1 MWEGGPTSISHWRVG
16 LARLGS
22 SGLGKVRLAR
32 LGSSGS
38 RSSSAFRTSFVPSR
52 LFLLLLRR
60 MAMLAQ
66 ASPKPSCSPL
76 SPIPPVIIPPIPPT
90 RPHDLSRSIEQ
101 SLNDLSSPPPGLHHL
116 QAVNPMDKPLTQV
129 LETPGTSSP
138 PPPAT
143 TALDG
148 KEEDAAA
155 TAAGAASKPADVIR
169 SARSLLFGRLQG
181 RGWPGGSVSG
191 RVWLGVGRDDD

>member
-1 MWEGGPTSISHWRVG
+1 
-16 LARLGS
+16 
-22 SGLGKVRLAR
+22 
-32 LGSSGS
+32 
-38 RSSSAFRTSFVPSR
+38 
-52 LFLLLLRR
+52 
-60 MAMLAQ
+60 MLAQ
-66 ASPKPSCSPL
+66 ASPISKPLWGEPPAAASGPTAVAGGGGGGMAVTKGPGIAL
-76 SPIPPVIIPPIPPT
+76 SPMPPLIIPPIPPI
-90 RPHDLSRSIEQ
+90 PHDLSRTIEQ
-101 SLNDLSSPPPGLHHL
+101 KLKDLSSPPPGLHHQ
-116 QAVNPMDKPLTQV
+116 QAVNPMDNPLTQV

-169 SARSLLFGRLQG
+169 SARSLFFGRLQG

>member
-1 MWEGGPTSISHWRVG
+1 MGGGLTSISHWRVG
-16 LARLGS
+16 
-22 SGLGKVRLAR
+22 LAR

-60 MAMLAQ
+60 RTMLAQ
-66 ASPKPSCSPL
+66 ASPISKPLWGEPPAAASGPTAVAGGGGGGVGAGKGPRTGTPLLASDLSPL
-76 SPIPPVIIPPIPPT
+76 PPPFK
-90 RPHDLSRSIEQ
+90 DLSRTIDQ
-101 SLNDLSSPPPGLHHL
+101 NLNGLCPPPPGIP
-116 QAVNPMDKPLTQV
+116 AMENPMRDSLFLV
-129 LETPGTSSP
+129 MS
-138 PPPAT
+138 
-143 TALDG
+143 G
-148 KEEDAAA
+148 KEDDAAA
-155 TAAGAASKPADVIR
+155 TAAGAASRPPSSLH